1 MTPFQAL
8 YGRPP
13 PAIPSYTEGLSPVHE
28 VDQQLMT
35 RDELLQQ
42 LKINL
47 ASSVNRMKQMADLK
61 RRDISF
67 DIGKQVLLKLHPYR
81 QQTVFKQVHHK
92 LVSRFYGPYVILKKC
107 GPVAYKLDLPEG
119 THIHPVFHV
128 SLLKR
133 YQENDELTEPQQTT
147 LPPVSDKGVVALEPQ
162 KILDTHWV
170 KQGGQLVEESLVQ
183 WKHLPPEDATWEQT
197 MILNDKDPLRGGSID
212 RPCQSTRT
220 RNPNPN
226 YLG

>member
-1 MTPFQAL
+1 MDRWKSSITSSSNTFVVSCTNGQWSSYLPWAEYWYNTSYHISTGMTPFQAL

-47 ASSVNRMKQMADLK
+47 ASSVNRMKQMADHK

-107 GPVAYKLDLPEG
+107 GPVAYKLNLPEG

-170 KQGGQLVEESLVQ
+170 K
-183 WKHLPPEDATWEQT
+183 
-197 MILNDKDPLRGGSID
+197 
-212 RPCQSTRT
+212 
-220 RNPNPN
+220 
-226 YLG
+226 

>member
-1 MTPFQAL
+1 MDRWKSSITSSSNTFVVSCTNGQWSSYLPLAEYWYNTSYHISTGMTPFQAL

-47 ASSVNRMKQMADLK
+47 ASSVNRMKQMADHK

-107 GPVAYKLDLPEG
+107 GPVAYKLNLPEG

-170 KQGGQLVEESLVQ
+170 K
-183 WKHLPPEDATWEQT
+183 
-197 MILNDKDPLRGGSID
+197 
-212 RPCQSTRT
+212 
-220 RNPNPN
+220 
-226 YLG
+226 